1 MLNKFKFLDKSLL
14 NISQK
19 FIFNYEDYIFVANM
33 RSEV

>member
-14 NISQK
+14 NNSQK
-19 FIFNYEDYIFVANM
+19 LIINYKDYIFVANM